1 MRSKTRCLCVAAL
14 TALTAACGGS
24 HGSKPVIGFLLGTLR
39 EDRWVRDRDFFVAE
53 AQRLGADAIA
63 QSANNDDATQL
74 AQAEDLLK
82 RGVDVLV
89 IVPTSAQA
97 ALTIVQAAHKKNV
110 PVVAYERMILQSDVD
125 MYVATDA
132 GKIGELQA
140 KYLVDRAP
148 KGNYVIIG
156 GAPNDNNSRLL
167 REGQMRVLKPFVD
180 QGAINIVGDEDA
192 ADWKPDEALRITEAA
207 LTKAHNQVTA
217 VLAPNDGTASGA
229 IQALG
234 AQQLAGK
241 VLVTGQDADLAAVQR
256 VVDGTQSMT
265 IYKPL
270 QRQATEAA
278 KIAVALAK
286 RQGLP
291 RPDTT
296 INNGLKA
303 VPSILIPPVV
313 VDRDNVRQTV
323 IADGFLKEE
332 DVYANRG
339 GGR

>member
-1 MRSKTRCLCVAAL
+1 MRSKATYLCVAAL
-14 TALTAACGGS
+14 TLLTAACGGS
-24 HGSKPVIGFLLGTLR
+24 RGSKPVIGFLLGTLR
-39 EDRWVRDRDFFVAE
+39 EDRWVRDGDFFVAE
-53 AQRLGADAIA
+53 AQSLGADVIA

-97 ALTIVQAAHKKNV
+97 ALAVVEAAHKKNV

-125 MYVATDA
+125 MYVATNA
-132 GKIGELQA
+132 LKIGELQA

-148 KGNYVIIG
+148 RGNYVIIG
-156 GAPNDNNSRLL
+156 GAPNDNNSQLL
-167 REGQMRVLKPFVD
+167 REGQMRVLKPLID
-180 QGAINIVGDEDA
+180 QGAIRIVGDENA
-192 ADWKPDEALRITEAA
+192 ADWKPEEALRITETA
-207 LTKAHNQVTA
+207 LARTHNDLAA

-234 AQQLAGK
+234 EQQLAGK

-265 IYKPL
+265 VYKPL

-278 KIAVALAK
+278 KVAVALAK
-286 RQGLP
+286 RQGMP

-296 INNGLKA
+296 INNGFKA

-323 IADGFLKEE
+323 IADGFLKEG
-332 DVYANRG
+332 DVYAGHG
-339 GGR
+339 GKQ

>member
-1 MRSKTRCLCVAAL
+1 MRLTRYLRVAAL
-14 TALTAACGGS
+14 TLLVAACGGS
-24 HGSKPVIGFLLGTLR
+24 NGGKPAVGFLLGTLR
-39 EDRWVRDRDFFVAE
+39 EDRWIRDRDFFVAE
-53 AQRLGADAIA
+53 AQRLGADVIA

-82 RGVDVLV
+82 RGIDVLV

-97 ALTIVQAAHKKNV
+97 ALAVVEAAHKKNV

-132 GKIGELQA
+132 IEIGELQA

-148 KGNYVIIG
+148 RGNSVIIG

-167 REGQMRVLKPFVD
+167 REGQMRVLKPYID
-180 QGAINIVGDEDA
+180 QGAIRIVGDEDA
-192 ADWKPDEALRITEAA
+192 ADWKPEEASRITETAMGR
-207 LTKAHNQVTA
+207 AHNELAA

-256 VVDGTQSMT
+256 VVAGTQSMT
-265 IYKPL
+265 VYKPL
-270 QRQATEAA
+270 HRQAAEAA
-278 KIAVALAK
+278 KVAVALAK

-296 INNGLKA
+296 MNNGLKA

-323 IADGFLKEE
+323 IADGFLKEQ
-332 DVYANRG
+332 DVYAGAG
-339 GGR
+339 GAK